1 MCIGN
6 SCSNMYIHSYTCI
19 LHMCKLCLGA
29 PNLQLLNCEYTKVFY
44 NVQVIL
50 LSTLSFIN
58 VCTKTVYCVAYVVYL
73 FKQLK
78 TLHHVGKLMQLRDL
92 NISKCANVK
101 DITELQQCL
110 SLQCLNLS
118 GLELPHDAFCLLE
131 GEEDVCI
138 CVCVCVCVYVY
149 VRACVCM
156 CACVYVYVCVRVCM
170 RVCVHVC
177 VHAYVSERA

>member
-1 MCIGN
+1 
-6 SCSNMYIHSYTCI
+6 MYKDS
-19 LHMCKLCLGA
+19 LLC
-29 PNLQLLNCEYTKVFY
+29 F
-44 NVQVIL
+44 
-50 LSTLSFIN
+50 
-58 VCTKTVYCVAYVVYL
+58 AYVVCL
-73 FKQLK
+73 FIQLK

-118 GLELPHDAFCLLE
+118 GLKLPHDAFCLLE

-138 CVCVCVCVYVY
+138 CVCVCVCMCACVRVCIC
-149 VRACVCM
+149 VRACVC
-156 CACVYVYVCVRVCM
+156 VYVCVRVCM

-177 VHAYVSERA
+177 GHAYVSERAQYIVRALVY